1 MGRQMTSIKLE
12 YVKQYRDRTGKIRR
26 YLRHTGSPR
35 IPLPGPPGSRQFM
48 AAYEAGLTTAETK
61 KGRHGDGTIGAL
73 VTGFYQSSGFKNL
86 APSSQQRYRLVL
98 DKFSEKDGHRL
109 VRDMPRRVAI
119 SIIEE
124 IGETTPGM
132 ANLSASVMRRLF
144 AYAIKKELRA
154 DNPFSGI
161 EPYKL
166 GSHHTWTEDEIAV
179 YEATWSI
186 GTRERLA
193 FDLLLYTGQRVGDVA
208 AMRRSNLK
216 NGVIH
221 VTQEKTGAELDITL
235 HPNLLRSLKACPAN
249 GLALIGSP
257 HGRPMTAKGLSAFV
271 IRAATI
277 AGLPRRCIP
286 HGLRKAIMTR
296 LAHHGSTTKE
306 IAAVSGHK
314 SLKEVENYTAAA
326 DQTRLSRSAMA
337 RLPEE
342 QSGT

>member
-1 MGRQMTSIKLE
+1 MTSIRMK
-12 YVKQYRDRTGKIRR
+12 YVKQYRDRTGKLRH
-26 YLRHTGSPR
+26 YLRHPHSPR
-35 IPLPGPPGSRQFM
+35 VPLPGPPGSRQFM
-48 AAYEAGLTTAETK
+48 AAYEAGLAAPESK
-61 KGRHGDGTIGAL
+61 KRNHKDGTIGDL
-73 VTGFYQSSGFKNL
+73 VAGFYQSSGFKNL

-98 DKFSEKDGHRL
+98 DKFARKDGHRL

-132 ANLSASVMRRLF
+132 ANLSAAVMRRLF
-144 AYAIKKELRA
+144 AYAIKKELRK
-154 DNPFSGI
+154 DNPFAGI

-166 GSHHTWTEDEIAV
+166 GTHHTWTDAEIAA
-179 YEATWSI
+179 YESAWQV

-193 FDLLLYTGQRVGDVA
+193 FDLLLYSGQRVGDVA

-216 NGVIH
+216 SGVIH
-221 VTQEKTGAELDITL
+221 VTQEKTGVKLEITL
-235 HPNLLRSLKACPAN
+235 HPNLLRSLKDYPAN

-271 IRAATI
+271 KRSATT
-277 AGLPRRCIP
+277 AGLPSRCTP
-286 HGLRKAIMTR
+286 HGLRKALMTR

-306 IAAVSGHK
+306 IASMSGHK
-314 SLKEVENYTAAA
+314 SLKEVERYTAAA
-326 DQTRLSRSAMA
+326 DQALLARSAIA

-342 QSGT
+342 QSSK